1 MFALLRTSLR
11 FFIVGFVVGTLF
23 APRAGAETRQ
33 MLREKFT
40 VIANQILEIAAQR
53 YHRAHAIIQ
62 EIGEL
67 DLFPRFVQHLT
78 MRQADSLQV
87 RADQVKFFIGNR

>member
-23 APRAGAETRQ
+23 APRSGAETRQ

-40 VIANQILEIAAQR
+40 IVANQILELAALPPIEPQTAVKNGGEG
-53 YHRAHAIIQ
+53 RARRTVAR
-62 EIGEL
+62 GTNA
-67 DLFPRFVQHLT
+67 R
-78 MRQADSLQV
+78 SSS
-87 RADQVKFFIGNR
+87 